1 VGRTFCPG
9 RLEDVERLVQGSFIF
24 VEPVA
29 REWHSTNGP
38 LWYRS
43 APGRADGS
51 PGYAETEVDQVVI
64 EDLPMRYLL
73 LNSAVLLAGLLTVA
87 SAETPSVKRTV
98 YLDSVVLED
107 IKTSNPE
114 RYAQIQHVMAS
125 ASEMCKPNAARSW
138 SLANAPSADCSA
150 MVLKTSYPPKRQ
162 ISFAIGNTRY
172 IANVIVRDAPALVK
186 AEPGAL
192 IPLGDNPK

>member
-1 VGRTFCPG
+1 
-9 RLEDVERLVQGSFIF
+9 
-24 VEPVA
+24 
-29 REWHSTNGP
+29 
-38 LWYRS
+38 
-43 APGRADGS
+43 
-51 PGYAETEVDQVVI
+51 
-64 EDLPMRYLL
+64 MRYLL
-73 LNSAVLLAGLLTVA
+73 LNSALLLAGFLTVA
-87 SAETPSVKRTV
+87 AAETPPVQRTV

-114 RYAQIQHVMAS
+114 HYAQIQRVMAS
-125 ASEMCKPNAARSW
+125 ASQMCKPNAARGW
-138 SLANAPSADCSA
+138 ALASTRSASDCST

-162 ISFAIGNTRY
+162 ISFQIENTRY